1 MKKFFTL
8 ILIALTTTLGAVPT
22 AGALDW
28 YMVLNFSIPDPL
40 APNGAFQNRLILG
53 VDPFADDR
61 FNNQWD
67 TVALPA
73 GPLQATFPHPEY
85 PSHPDYI
92 AGSEWLWQDI
102 RSNDQPSHI
111 WDIDVSSDRAGANII
126 LSWTFKTAD
135 NLCQRPVV
143 RLIDATRGV
152 TTEISPGGGSY
163 AFPNGDQ
170 PTRLVVDFTEGASAP
185 PPPPPTNLW
194 SPRQGKESI
203 LLSWSGLIESDL
215 LGYHLFRRAS
225 GQTAYTQI
233 TSQPVTSLSFL
244 DGNLSPGETY
254 FYKVTAVN
262 PDGCSSGDSNEISVA
277 LN

>member
-1 MKKFFTL
+1 MKKFFIITL
-8 ILIALTTTLGAVPT
+8 ITLTTTLGPASM

-28 YMVLNFSIPDPL
+28 YLVLNFSIADPF
-40 APNGAFQNRLILG
+40 APNGVLQSRLILG
-53 VDPFADDR
+53 VDSTADDQ

-85 PSHPDYI
+85 LNSADYI

-102 RSNDQPSHI
+102 RSNSQSSHT
-111 WDIDVSSDRAGANII
+111 WNMDLFSDRLGTNTT
-126 LSWTFKTAD
+126 LSWTFNTSGE
-135 NLCQRPVV
+135 LCQRPIV
-143 RLIDATRGV
+143 RLIDATRNV
-152 TTEISPGGGSY
+152 TTEISGNGSY
-163 AFPNGDQ
+163 TFPNGVD
-170 PTRLVVDFTEGASAP
+170 PTRLVVDFTQGVAAP
-185 PPPPPTNLW
+185 PPAPPTNLW

-203 LLSWSGLIESDL
+203 LLSWSGPGESQ
-215 LGYHLFRRAS
+215 GYHLFRRAAS
-225 GQTAYTQI
+225 QTAYSRI

-262 PDGCSSGDSNEISVA
+262 VDGCSSGDSNEISVS
-277 LN
+277 LTP

>member
-1 MKKFFTL
+1 MKRFFSIL
-8 ILIALTTTLGAVPT
+8 MILIGTMGT
-22 AGALDW
+22 ASIGWALDW
-28 YMVLNFSIPDPL
+28 YMVLNFSIPDPF
-40 APNGAFQNRLILG
+40 ATNGALQSRLILG
-53 VDPFADDR
+53 VDPAADDN
-61 FNNQWD
+61 FNHQWD
-67 TVALPA
+67 TIAFPT

-102 RSNDQPSHI
+102 RSNDQPSHT

-170 PTRLVVDFTEGASAP
+170 PTRLVVDFMEGASAP

-203 LLSWSGLIESDL
+203 LLSWSSLIGSDL

-262 PDGCSSGDSNEISVA
+262 SDGCSSGDSNEISVA

>member
-1 MKKFFTL
+1 MKRFFSILT
-8 ILIALTTTLGAVPT
+8 ILIGTMGTASLGW
-22 AGALDW
+22 ALDW
-28 YMVLNFSIPDPL
+28 YMVLNFSIPDPF
-40 APNGAFQNRLILG
+40 AANGALQSRLILG
-53 VDPFADDR
+53 VDLAADDN

-67 TVALPA
+67 TIAFPT

-85 PSHPDYI
+85 LSNADYI
-92 AGSEWLWQDI
+92 AGSELLWQDI
-102 RSNDQPSHI
+102 RSNDQPSHT
-111 WDIDVSSDRAGANII
+111 WDIDIFSDRPGANII

-203 LLSWSGLIESDL
+203 LLSWSSLIGSDL